1 MLISLSG
8 KITHKDLNFV
18 ILENNGAGYQIFMNT
33 ASAPAAGHDAKFF
46 IYEHIREDRHD
57 LYGFKG
63 LDDLEFYLK
72 LLSVDGVGPKMA
84 QNISALGFD
93 RVQKAVTEGN
103 VAAIEAVHGV
113 GKKTAQKIILE
124 LRGSIDKILAK
135 SNINQDAL
143 SALLNLGYNRSEAER
158 TLGELAA
165 EISGTEAQIKAALK
179 LLGKR

>member
-1 MLISLSG
+1 MIITLSG
-8 KITHKDLNFV
+8 KITHKELNFI
-18 ILENNGAGYQIFMNT
+18 ILETGGVGYQIFMN
-33 ASAPAAGHDAKFF
+33 AALAPPAGHDAKFF

-63 LDDLEFYLK
+63 LEDLEFYLK

-93 RVQKAVTEGN
+93 RVHKAVAEGN

-124 LRGSIDKILAK
+124 LKGSIDKILAK

-143 SALLNLGYNRSEAER
+143 SALLNLGYNRSEAEK

-179 LLGKR
+179 LLGKK